1 VDLIRAQRA
10 KLGKVV
16 ADSGAKVDSTE
27 ERMLRLHYTPG
38 SFFSRKV
45 RIVLA
50 EKGLAYEPHVEG
62 TSRQRSPESFAAIN
76 PVLKVPVLI
85 DGGLTLFESDLIIDY
100 LLRHYRGNAP
110 DAAEPPLTGEL
121 TRPAHHWEDAKTLV
135 VLNDAADTMVNLRY
149 WKANGI
155 DVEAV
160 DYGRKQQSR
169 FHSCLDWL
177 EQRATPEGFLPGVFS
192 IQDIALICTLDYV
205 DARGEYLKGLLEWRG
220 RPRIEAIVALSRE
233 RPSVKSTAP
242 APAPKG

>member
-1 VDLIRAQRA
+1 
-10 KLGKVV
+10 
-16 ADSGAKVDSTE
+16 
-27 ERMLRLHYTPG
+27 MLRLHFTPG

-50 EKGLAYEPHVEG
+50 EKGLAYEPRVED

-85 DGGLTLFESDLIIDY
+85 DGDLTLFESDLIIEY
-100 LLRHYRGNAP
+100 LLRNYPGSAP
-110 DAAEPPLTGEL
+110 DAAVPLLASEM
-121 TRPAHHWEDAKTLV
+121 TRPAHHWEDAKTLI
-135 VLNDAADTMVNLRY
+135 VLNDAADTMLNLRY

-155 DVEAV
+155 DVQAV

-177 EQRATPEGFLPGVFS
+177 EQRATPEGFVPGVFS

-205 DARGEYLKGLLEWRG
+205 DARGEYLRGIIEWRG
-220 RPRIEAIVALSRE
+220 RPRHEAIVAS
-233 RPSVKSTAP
+233 
-242 APAPKG
+242 

>member
-1 VDLIRAQRA
+1 
-10 KLGKVV
+10 
-16 ADSGAKVDSTE
+16 
-27 ERMLRLHYTPG
+27 MLRLHFTPG

-50 EKGLAYEPHVEG
+50 EKGLDYEPRVEG

-85 DGGLTLFESDLIIDY
+85 DGDLTLFESDLIIDY
-100 LLRHYRGNAP
+100 LLRNYRGNPP
-110 DAAEPPLTGEL
+110 DAAAPVLASEM
-121 TRPAHHWEDAKTLV
+121 TRPARHWEDAKTLI

-177 EQRATPEGFLPGVFS
+177 EQRATPEGFVPGVFS

-205 DARGEYLKGLLEWRG
+205 DARGEYLKGILEWRG
-220 RPRIEAIVALSRE
+220 RPRIEAIVARYRE
-233 RPSVKSTAP
+233 RQSVMSTVP
-242 APAPKG
+242 GPAPKG

>member
-1 VDLIRAQRA
+1 
-10 KLGKVV
+10 
-16 ADSGAKVDSTE
+16 
-27 ERMLRLHYTPG
+27 MLRLHFTPS

-50 EKGLAYEPHVEG
+50 EKGLPYESRVEG

-85 DGGLTLFESDLIIDY
+85 DGDLTLFESDLIIDY
-100 LLRHYRGNAP
+100 LLQKYRGGAP
-110 DAAEPPLTGEL
+110 HGAASPLAAEM
-121 TRPAHHWEDAKTLV
+121 TRAAHHWEDAKTLV

-155 DVEAV
+155 AVEAV

-177 EQRATPEGFLPGVFS
+177 EQRATSEGFLPGVFS

-205 DARGEYLKGLLEWRG
+205 DARGEYLNGLLEWRG
-220 RPRIEAIVALSRE
+220 RPRIEAIVGRYRE
-233 RPSVKSTAP
+233 RPSVKSTVPGP
-242 APAPKG
+242 ASKS